1 MPAHGHDEDAQAQA
15 GLDEKRSLEAA
26 QSPTTI
32 VDGEDVDRRS
42 IKLQR
47 PQHDKP
53 LTSSTNTLDLQNTV
67 IVDWDGP
74 DDPKNPKNWPK
85 SRKWAATLI
94 VALFTFVSPVASAM
108 IAPGSQQVA
117 DEFGITSNV
126 VLDMITSIF
135 VLGFAI
141 GPLFMGPL
149 SELYGRSR
157 VVQLGN
163 AFFLVWNFACGFAQ
177 NQTQIIIFRFF
188 AGIGGSA
195 PLTIGGAVIGDTFHP
210 EERGRAIA
218 MYALGPMIGPAAGP
232 VIGAWIAARV
242 SWRWVFW
249 STTIFDV
256 AVQAV
261 GLFLLQETFAPVLL
275 ERKAQKLAQS
285 ARTDAEKGTGKVF
298 TTIYENESRRQVWK
312 YIIQTALIRPFVMFV
327 REPILQL
334 LGVYMAFIY
343 GIFYLFITTMPD
355 IFTINYH
362 ESIGIMGLNYLAL
375 GLGMVFASW
384 FNSRTMDK
392 IYMYFK
398 GRNQGIGE
406 PEYRVPTIVPA
417 SIFFP
422 AGIFITGWAA
432 QAHVHWFVVD
442 LGIFFVGASMILA
455 FQAIQIYIVDVF
467 TLYAASGIASVS
479 CLRSFC
485 GFGFPLFAEAMF
497 DSLGYGKGCSI
508 LGCVAI
514 VIGCP
519 APWILWFYGR
529 RIRSGSKFAR
539 KAVT

>member
-1 MPAHGHDEDAQAQA
+1 MPTHDDDEDARTQVE
-15 GLDEKRSLEAA
+15 GDRIPTSPSKY
-26 QSPTTI
+26 PTTI
-32 VDGEDVDRRS
+32 VDGEDVEKRS
-42 IKLQR
+42 TRQEA
-47 PQHDKP
+47 QDVKP
-53 LTSSTNTLDLQNTV
+53 VYSPTNILDSREVV

-74 DDPKNPKNWPK
+74 DDPKNPKKP

-141 GPLFMGPL
+141 GPLLMGPL

-177 NQTQIIIFRFF
+177 NQTQLIIFRFF

-195 PLTIGGAVIGDTFHP
+195 PLTIGGAVIGDTFFP

-218 MYALGPMIGPAAGP
+218 IYALGPMIGPAAGP

-261 GLFLLQETFAPVLL
+261 GIILLQETFAPVLL
-275 ERKAQKLAQS
+275 ERKAQRLAKAS
-285 ARTDAEKGTGKVF
+285 KSDNEKGTGRPTSF
-298 TTIYENESRRQVWK
+298 STIYENENRNWA
-312 YIIQTALIRPFVMFV
+312 YILRTALTRPFMMFI

-343 GIFYLFITTMPD
+343 GIFYVFITTIPG
-355 IFTINYH
+355 IFTIIYG
-362 ESIGIMGLNYLAL
+362 ESIGIMGLNYFSL

-384 FNSRTMDK
+384 MNSRTMDK

-398 GRNQGIGE
+398 TRNNGIGE

-417 SIFFP
+417 SIFVP
-422 AGIFITGWAA
+422 VGIFMTGWAA

-442 LGIFFVGASMILA
+442 MGIFFVGAGMILA
-455 FQAIQIYIVDVF
+455 FQAIQVYIVDVF

-485 GFGFPLFAEAMF
+485 GFGFPLFGNTMF
-497 DSLGYGKGCSI
+497 NSLGYGKGSTI
-508 LGCVAI
+508 LACV
-514 VIGCP
+514 VIAVGCP
-519 APWILWFYGR
+519 APWILWCFGK
-529 RIRSGSKFAR
+529 RIRSGSKFA
-539 KAVT
+539 KKS

>member
-1 MPAHGHDEDAQAQA
+1 MSTHDDDEDAQTRVE
-15 GLDEKRSLEAA
+15 LDKKTNFKS
-26 QSPTTI
+26 SKYPTTI
-32 VDGEDVDRRS
+32 VDSEDVERRS
-42 IKLQR
+42 IQQESQHRKLDPSR
-47 PQHDKP
+47 
-53 LTSSTNTLDLQNTV
+53 TNTLSSQEVV

-74 DDPKNPKNWPK
+74 DDPKNPKNWTK
-85 SRKWAATLI
+85 SRKWAATLV

-141 GPLFMGPL
+141 GPLLMGPL
-149 SELYGRSR
+149 SEIYGRSR

-261 GLFLLQETFAPVLL
+261 GIVLLQETFAPVLL
-275 ERKAQKLAQS
+275 ERKARRLAKS
-285 ARTDAEKGTGKVF
+285 DRMNVEKGTGKLPTFV
-298 TTIYENESRRQVWK
+298 TIFGNESRNWK
-312 YIIQTALIRPFVMFV
+312 YIVRTALIRPFVMFF

-343 GIFYLFITTMPD
+343 GIFYLFITTMPN
-355 IFTINYH
+355 IFTINYN

-398 GRNQGIGE
+398 GRNDGIGE

-422 AGIFITGWAA
+422 VGIFLTGWAA

-442 LGIFFVGASMILA
+442 MGIFFVGASMILA

-497 DSLGYGKGCSI
+497 NSLGYGKGCSI
-508 LGCVAI
+508 LACVAI
-514 VIGCP
+514 AIGCP

-529 RIRSGSKFAR
+529 RIRSGSKFA
-539 KAVT
+539 KKT

>member
-1 MPAHGHDEDAQAQA
+1 MPNHGGEQTLAEKDKK
-15 GLDEKRSLEAA
+15 LDTESSKY
-26 QSPTTI
+26 PTTV
-32 VDGEDVDRRS
+32 VDGEDVERCS
-42 IKLQR
+42 TKQGM
-47 PQHDKP
+47 QHSK
-53 LTSSTNTLDLQNTV
+53 SVNSRTNTLNSQEVV
-67 IVDWDGP
+67 IVDWDSP
-74 DDPKNPKNWPK
+74 DDPKNPKNWRK

-177 NQTQIIIFRFF
+177 NQTQLIMFRFF

-218 MYALGPMIGPAAGP
+218 IYALGPMIGPAVGP

-249 STTIFDV
+249 STTVFDV

-261 GLFLLQETFAPVLL
+261 GIFLLQETFAPVLL
-275 ERKAQKLAQS
+275 ERKARRLAKS
-285 ARTDAEKGTGKVF
+285 AKSDGEKGT
-298 TTIYENESRRQVWK
+298 TRPLTYSTIYEDESRNWV
-312 YIIQTALIRPFVMFV
+312 YIVRIALTRPFVMFF

-343 GIFYLFITTMPD
+343 GIFYVFITTIPD
-355 IFTINYH
+355 IFTVNYG
-362 ESIGIMGLNYLAL
+362 ESIGIMGLNYFAL
-375 GLGMVFASW
+375 GLGMMFASW
-384 FNSRTMDK
+384 LNSRSMDK
-392 IYMYFK
+392 IYIYFK
-398 GRNQGIGE
+398 KRNSGIGE

-417 SIFFP
+417 SLCVP
-422 AGIFITGWAA
+422 VGIFMTGWAA

-442 LGIFFVGASMILA
+442 LGIFFVGAGMILA

-485 GFGFPLFAEAMF
+485 GFGFPLFGNSMF
-497 DSLGYGKGCSI
+497 NSLGYGKGSTV
-508 LGCVAI
+508 LACVAI
-514 VIGCP
+514 AIGCP

-529 RIRSGSKFAR
+529 RIRSDSKFA
-539 KAVT
+539 KK

>member
-1 MPAHGHDEDAQAQA
+1 MSTHEEEDVQTQVEVDRNPNSPSKYPTTI
-15 GLDEKRSLEAA
+15 GYGEDVEKRSTRREL
-26 QSPTTI
+26 QDVKPVYSP
-32 VDGEDVDRRS
+32 
-42 IKLQR
+42 
-47 PQHDKP
+47 
-53 LTSSTNTLDLQNTV
+53 TNTLDSREVV

-74 DDPKNPKNWPK
+74 DDPKNPKNWPR

-135 VLGFAI
+135 VLGF
-141 GPLFMGPL
+141 GTLSLCLVFLMGPL

-163 AFFLVWNFACGFAQ
+163 AFFLVWNFSCGFAQ
-177 NQTQIIIFRFF
+177 NQTQLIIFRFL

-195 PLTIGGAVIGDTFHP
+195 PLTIGGAVIGDTFFP

-218 MYALGPMIGPAAGP
+218 IYALGPMIGPAAGP
-232 VIGAWIAARV
+232 VIGAW
-242 SWRWVFW
+242 SFW

-261 GLFLLQETFAPVLL
+261 GIILLQETFAPVLL
-275 ERKAQKLAQS
+275 ERKAQRLAKAS
-285 ARTDAEKGTGKVF
+285 DNEKGTGKPTSF
-298 TTIYENESRRQVWK
+298 STIYKNENRNWA
-312 YIIQTALIRPFVMFV
+312 YILRTALTRPFMMFI

-343 GIFYLFITTMPD
+343 GIFYVFITTIPG
-355 IFTINYH
+355 IFTIIYG
-362 ESIGIMGLNYLAL
+362 ESIGIMGLNYFAL

-384 FNSRTMDK
+384 MNSRTMDK

-398 GRNQGIGE
+398 TRNNGIGE

-417 SIFFP
+417 SIFVP
-422 AGIFITGWAA
+422 VGIFMTGWAA

-442 LGIFFVGASMILA
+442 MGIFFVGAGMILA
-455 FQAIQIYIVDVF
+455 FQAIQVYIVDVF

-485 GFGFPLFAEAMF
+485 GFGFPLFGNTMF
-497 DSLGYGKGCSI
+497 DSLGYGKGSTI
-508 LGCVAI
+508 LACV
-514 VIGCP
+514 VIAVGCP
-519 APWILWFYGR
+519 APWILWCFGK
-529 RIRSGSKFAR
+529 RIRSGSKFA
-539 KAVT
+539 KKS

>member
-1 MPAHGHDEDAQAQA
+1 MANEYST
-15 GLDEKRSLEAA
+15 RS
-26 QSPTTI
+26 S
-32 VDGEDVDRRS
+32 
-42 IKLQR
+42 
-47 PQHDKP
+47 
-53 LTSSTNTLDLQNTV
+53 
-67 IVDWDGP
+67 
-74 DDPKNPKNWPK
+74 WPK

-135 VLGFAI
+135 VLGFGTLSQLRI
-141 GPLFMGPL
+141 FMGPL

-298 TTIYENESRRQVWK
+298 TTIYENESRSWK

-467 TLYAASGIASVS
+467 TLYAASVCNLLTRGTVAPWASVAVAFFFLSFFRFTGIASVS

>member
-1 MPAHGHDEDAQAQA
+1 MPTHDDDEDARTQV
-15 GLDEKRSLEAA
+15 E
-26 QSPTTI
+26 
-32 VDGEDVDRRS
+32 VDR
-42 IKLQR
+42 I
-47 PQHDKP
+47 P
-53 LTSSTNTLDLQNTV
+53 TSPS
-67 IVDWDGP
+67 
-74 DDPKNPKNWPK
+74 NWPQ

-141 GPLFMGPL
+141 GPLLMGPL
-149 SELYGRSR
+149 SELYVSAYSI
-157 VVQLGN
+157 V
-163 AFFLVWNFACGFAQ
+163 VWNFACGFAQ
-177 NQTQIIIFRFF
+177 NQTQLIIFRFF

-195 PLTIGGAVIGDTFHP
+195 PLTIGGAVIGDTFFP

-218 MYALGPMIGPAAGP
+218 IYALGPMIGPAAGP
-232 VIGAWIAARV
+232 VIGAW
-242 SWRWVFW
+242 SFW

-261 GLFLLQETFAPVLL
+261 GIILLQETFAPVLL
-275 ERKAQKLAQS
+275 ERKAQRLAKAS
-285 ARTDAEKGTGKVF
+285 KSDNEKGTGRPTSF
-298 TTIYENESRRQVWK
+298 STIYENENRNWA
-312 YIIQTALIRPFVMFV
+312 YILRTALTRPFMMFI

-343 GIFYLFITTMPD
+343 GIFYGAKLTLLAAFRLFITTIPG
-355 IFTINYH
+355 IFTIIYG
-362 ESIGIMGLNYLAL
+362 ESIGIMGLNYFSL

-384 FNSRTMDK
+384 MNSRTMDK

-398 GRNQGIGE
+398 TRNNGIGE

-417 SIFFP
+417 SIFVP
-422 AGIFITGWAA
+422 VGIFMTGWAA

-442 LGIFFVGASMILA
+442 MGIFFVGAGMILA
-455 FQAIQIYIVDVF
+455 FQAIQVYIVDVF

-485 GFGFPLFAEAMF
+485 GFGFPLFGNTMF
-497 DSLGYGKGCSI
+497 NSLGYGKGSTI
-508 LGCVAI
+508 LACV
-514 VIGCP
+514 VIAVGCP
-519 APWILWFYGR
+519 APWILWCFGK
-529 RIRSGSKFAR
+529 RIRSGSKFA
-539 KAVT
+539 KKS